1 MNDFRTFFA
10 KLRNNDLSWLNVVLN
25 RGLNV
30 NDLKMRNY
38 KSERREVKVKSDV
51 KVKGEMN
58 WIYKPVSPEQRGLKR
73 NGWRHDDGWS
83 YNEVKQ
89 DWTMFEKVS
98 LVEFLWF
105 WYGSNARE
113 ETSSIPV
120 KIFNLKK
127 FL

>member
-1 MNDFRTFFA
+1 MNDFRNIFA
-10 KLRNNDLSWLNVVLN
+10 KLRNNDLSGLNVVLN

-58 WIYKPVSPEQRGLKR
+58 WIYKPVSPEPRDLKR

-83 YNEVKQ
+83 HNEVKQ